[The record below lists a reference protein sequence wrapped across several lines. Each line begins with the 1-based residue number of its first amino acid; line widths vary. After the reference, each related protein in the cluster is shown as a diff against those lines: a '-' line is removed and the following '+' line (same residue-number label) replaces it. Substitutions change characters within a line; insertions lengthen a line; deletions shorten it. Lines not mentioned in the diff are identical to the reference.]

1 MKKLVFMFFAIY
13 LISWSIARAEENEV
27 IINNKV
33 TNWLQNQWTETV
45 EFQKKGWQEGKE
57 QLASNKL
64 YVQDLFT
71 KVKNYVT
78 QD

>member
-13 LISWSIARAEENEV
+13 ILSWSIARAEEN
-27 IINNKV
+27 KL

-57 QLASNKL
+57 QLASNNL
-64 YVQDLFT
+64 YVQNLFR
-71 KVKNYVT
+71 KLKNYVA

>member
-13 LISWSIARAEENEV
+13 ILSWSIARAEEN
-27 IINNKV
+27 KL
-33 TNWLQNQWTETV
+33 TNWLQNQWIETV
-45 EFQKKGWQEGKE
+45 EFQKKGWQDGKE
-57 QLASNKL
+57 QLTKNKL

-71 KVKNYVT
+71 KVKNYVA

>member
-13 LISWSIARAEENEV
+13 LLSWSIARADD
-27 IINNKV
+27 NNI
-33 TNWLQNQWTETV
+33 TNWIQNEWIKTV

>member
-13 LISWSIARAEENEV
+13 ILSWSIARAEEN
-27 IINNKV
+27 KL
-33 TNWLQNQWTETV
+33 TNWLQNQWIETV

-71 KVKNYVT
+71 KVKNYVA

>member
-13 LISWSIARAEENEV
+13 LLSWSIARAEENK
-27 IINNKV
+27 I
-33 TNWLQNQWTETV
+33 TNWLQNQWIETV
-45 EFQKKGWQEGKE
+45 EFQKKGWQDGKE
-57 QLASNKL
+57 QLANNKL
-64 YVQDLFT
+64 YAQDLFT

>member
-13 LISWSIARAEENEV
+13 LLSWSIARAEENK
-27 IINNKV
+27 I
-33 TNWLQNQWTETV
+33 TNWLQNQWVETV
-45 EFQKKGWQEGKE
+45 EFQKKGWQDGKE
-57 QLASNKL
+57 QLANNKL
-64 YVQDLFT
+64 YVQYLFT

>member
-13 LISWSIARAEENEV
+13 LLSWSIARAEENK
-27 IINNKV
+27 I
-33 TNWLQNQWTETV
+33 TNWLQNQWIETV
-45 EFQKKGWQEGKE
+45 EFQKKGWQDGKE
-57 QLASNKL
+57 QLANNKL

>member
-13 LISWSIARAEENEV
+13 LLSWSIARAEENK
-27 IINNKV
+27 I

>member
-13 LISWSIARAEENEV
+13 LLSWSIARAEENK
-27 IINNKV
+27 I
-33 TNWLQNQWTETV
+33 TNWLQNQWVETV
-45 EFQKKGWQEGKE
+45 EFQKKGWQDGKE
-57 QLASNKL
+57 QLANNKL

-71 KVKNYVT
+71 KVKNYVA

>member
-13 LISWSIARAEENEV
+13 ILSWSIARAEEN
-27 IINNKV
+27 KL
-33 TNWLQNQWTETV
+33 TNWLQNQWIETV
-45 EFQKKGWQEGKE
+45 EFQKKGWQDGKE
-57 QLASNKL
+57 QLTKNKL

>member
-13 LISWSIARAEENEV
+13 ILSWSIARAEEN
-27 IINNKV
+27 KL

>member
-1 MKKLVFMFFAIY
+1 MFFAIY
-13 LISWSIARAEENEV
+13 ILSWSIARAEEN
-27 IINNKV
+27 KL
-33 TNWLQNQWTETV
+33 TNWLQNQWIETV

-71 KVKNYVT
+71 KVKNYVA

>member
-13 LISWSIARAEENEV
+13 ILSWSIARAEEN
-27 IINNKV
+27 KL
-33 TNWLQNQWTETV
+33 TNWLQNQWIETV
-45 EFQKKGWQEGKE
+45 EFQDKGWQDGKE
-57 QLASNKL
+57 QLTKNKL

-71 KVKNYVT
+71 KVKNYVA

>member
-13 LISWSIARAEENEV
+13 ILSWSIARAEEN
-27 IINNKV
+27 KL
-33 TNWLQNQWTETV
+33 TNWLQNQWIETV

>member
-13 LISWSIARAEENEV
+13 LLSWSIARAEENK
-27 IINNKV
+27 I
-33 TNWLQNQWTETV
+33 TNWLQNQWVETV
-45 EFQKKGWQEGKE
+45 EFQKKGCQDGKE
-57 QLASNKL
+57 QLANNKL

-71 KVKNYVT
+71 KVKNYVA